1 MLNSRKFIIA
11 ASLFAVT
18 SFLVSGDRAE
28 AITAGAS
35 AQIAIPVTISE
46 TTALNHGTVTASG
59 SLGTV
64 DITTAGARS
73 VTGGVAELGGTVS
86 QGIFAVT
93 GETNTA
99 FTTTMDAT
107 SSLSGPGTA
116 MIATLSNDAPSNL
129 SSGSATINV
138 GSSLAVA
145 ASQTPGAYTGT
156 FSITVNY

>member
-1 MLNSRKFIIA
+1 MLNSRKIIIA
-11 ASLFAVT
+11 SSLFAVT

-64 DITTAGARS
+64 TISVAGVRG
-73 VTGGVAELGGTVS
+73 VTGGVGALGGTVS
-86 QGIFAVT
+86 QGVFTVT
-93 GETNTA
+93 GEANSA
-99 FTTTMDAT
+99 FTTTMDPT

-116 MIATLSNDAPSNL
+116 MIATLSNDAPANL

-138 GSSLAVA
+138 SSSLAVA
-145 ASQTPGAYTGT
+145 ASQTVGAYSGT
-156 FSITVNY
+156 YSITVNY

>member
-11 ASLFAVT
+11 ASIFAVT

-64 DITTAGARS
+64 DITTAGVRS
-73 VTGGVAELGGTVS
+73 VTGGVAMLGGTVS
-86 QGIFAVT
+86 QGVFAVT
-93 GETNTA
+93 GEGNNA

-116 MIATLSNDAPSNL
+116 MIAALSNDAPSNL

-138 GSSLAVA
+138 GSNLAVA
-145 ASQTPGAYTGT
+145 ASQVAGAYSGT